1 MRVGWG
7 GHVAEG
13 GSRHGTAER
22 GRKRVSKR
30 RMGSPCCPSPP
41 THTHIARQHALQDIG
56 SVQAVNAVGA
66 HHPLRLLAHDTA
78 GIVQEVGVA
87 IHIGGDLRR
96 KIGVGGAEDGVS

>member
-56 SVQAVNAVGA
+56 SVQAVNAVGV
-66 HHPLRLLAHDTA
+66 HPPPPSYTHTHTLRARMPCRTLVRSRQSMQLVRTTP
-78 GIVQEVGVA
+78 
-87 IHIGGDLRR
+87 
-96 KIGVGGAEDGVS
+96 